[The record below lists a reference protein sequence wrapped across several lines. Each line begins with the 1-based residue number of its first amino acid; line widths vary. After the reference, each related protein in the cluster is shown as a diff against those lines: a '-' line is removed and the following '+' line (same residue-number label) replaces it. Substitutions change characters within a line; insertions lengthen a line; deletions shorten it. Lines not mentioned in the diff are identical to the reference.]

1 MVGSIGGGGVGGV
14 EGDMGVEVVNTVNPD
29 GSITVSAA
37 PPRPDMPSNFGSYG
51 YGGGGYNV
59 TNFGTDFAQ
68 NAIQSGHNP
77 GNFGLPGIASDYQT
91 GGKYDPQNFS
101 VGGGF
106 SQESTQGFDST
117 TGMQDIEVVGKA
129 LDPMAVYENNL
140 ANSAFNSSS
149 FTDPSGAGFNPV
161 TPDFSMPQT
170 GPMGGRAGPMIKKF
184 ITKLAEIH
192 PATATPMLLMQIGKG
207 LFNSKNVA
215 GDMKKVITQFGMNK
229 LMGNVGISSLGK
241 QALGSLQNVNKGRQT
256 GGQAIGSL
264 MTNAAFRKGFPSLA
278 KQAYQKGG
286 EPAVYGLLSLASMG
300 MENLNKNYFRTPP
313 SGPPGDG

>member
-1 MVGSIGGGGVGGV
+1 MPSISGGGGGGLD
-14 EGDMGVEVVNTVNPD
+14 GDMGVDTSNLPPSGGADRVEVYGRMPSVDVSSFNFGYTPPSFSGGIADYANFNPQGIDFRFRKKAEEETAETEEVVEQEET
-29 GSITVSAA
+29 
-37 PPRPDMPSNFGSYG
+37 
-51 YGGGGYNV
+51 
-59 TNFGTDFAQ
+59 AQ
-68 NAIQSGHNP
+68 
-77 GNFGLPGIASDYQT
+77 
-91 GGKYDPQNFS
+91 
-101 VGGGF
+101 
-106 SQESTQGFDST
+106 EETQ
-117 TGMQDIEVVGKA
+117 QPA
-129 LDPMAVYENNL
+129 
-140 ANSAFNSSS
+140 
-149 FTDPSGAGFNPV
+149 
-161 TPDFSMPQT
+161 QT
-170 GPMGGRAGPMIKKF
+170 GPMGGKAVPFIKKF
-184 ITKLAEIH
+184 IKKLLEIH

-229 LMGNVGISSLGK
+229 LMGNVGISSLGR

-286 EPAVYGLLSLASMG
+286 KPAVYGLMSLASMG